1 MNLSI
6 PSRINI
12 IDENDIIIKKIPII
26 REKKYAID
34 KRYEKGKIYK
44 IFNETDTY
52 YGSTILSLNKRLNH
66 HKSDKDTM
74 AKLIINNPPYKIEII
89 ENYPCRNKY
98 ELEQREGFFQK
109 NNKCINIAICGRT
122 KNEYYEDNKDK
133 VKEYQKEYHKKYSE
147 KNKDKINERQRKYR
161 EKNKDKV
168 NEHQKEYH
176 EKNNDKIK
184 KHQKDFYEK
193 NKDKV
198 KDKVKKYREK
208 NKDKINERKKE
219 YYENNKDKINER
231 KKEYYENN
239 KDKVKEQRKEQNKK
253 YREKNKDKL
262 NN

>member
-52 YGSTILSLNKRLNH
+52 YGSTIVSLNKRLNR
-66 HKSDKDTM
+66 HKSHKNTI
-74 AKLIINNPPYKIEII
+74 AKQIINNPPYKIEFI

-98 ELEQREGFFQK
+98 ELEQRERFFQK

-122 KNEYYEDNKDK
+122 KNELIEYQKEYYEDNKDKIKEYHKEYYEDNKDK
-133 VKEYQKEYHKKYSE
+133 VKEQ
-147 KNKDKINERQRKYR
+147 NI
-161 EKNKDKV
+161 
-168 NEHQKEYH
+168 
-176 EKNNDKIK
+176 
-184 KHQKDFYEK
+184 
-193 NKDKV
+193 
-198 KDKVKKYREK
+198 KYREK
-208 NKDKINERKKE
+208 NKDKIKEQKKE
-219 YYENNKDKINER
+219 YCEKNKDKLREYKEKNKDKIKEKR
-231 KKEYYENN
+231 KEYLEKN
-239 KDKVKEQRKEQNKK
+239 KDKIKKQRKE

>member
-52 YGSTILSLNKRLNH
+52 YGSTIATLNQRLRI
-66 HKSDKDTM
+66 HKSSKNTM

-98 ELEQREGFFQK
+98 ELEQRERFFQK

-122 KNEYYEDNKDK
+122 KKEYYEDNKDK
-133 VKEYQKEYHKKYSE
+133 VKEQRKEYYEDNKDKINERNKEYFEKNKDKVKEQRKEYREKNNDKVKELNKKYREKNNDKIKERQKEFYEKNKDKVKEYREKNKDKLKEQRKEYRE

-161 EKNKDKV
+161 ESLK
-168 NEHQKEYH
+168 
-176 EKNNDKIK
+176 
-184 KHQKDFYEK
+184 F
-193 NKDKV
+193 
-198 KDKVKKYREK
+198 
-208 NKDKINERKKE
+208 
-219 YYENNKDKINER
+219 
-231 KKEYYENN
+231 
-239 KDKVKEQRKEQNKK
+239 
-253 YREKNKDKL
+253 
-262 NN
+262 